1 MCGGCQRPVSVCLCP
16 HLSRIRAETRVVV
29 LQHPREATVPI
40 GTVRLLEL
48 GLEQIERHVG
58 VSFDDESPAVRSL
71 LAAKAPP
78 ILLFPG
84 DGARDLAEE
93 PPELPVTLV
102 TIDGT
107 WWQAQKILKR
117 SPYLAGLP
125 RYSLTPK
132 EPSRY
137 RIRREPARECV
148 STIEAV
154 VQALGL
160 LEGDANPFSKLLAP
174 FEALVE
180 HQLRYARETAV
191 RRHLKRV
198 GLARRPPALRRLAE
212 READLVVGYGEAN
225 AWPRGTPLGATPEIV
240 HWAAERLATGER
252 FEAFIAPR
260 KPFSPT
266 FTHHTG
272 IAPELVTGG
281 EPWATFAER
290 WAAFQRPNDLLCG
303 WGWYAS
309 EVLGAEG
316 AVLPERMDLRVVAMN
331 KLKRRPSDVTGCAAL
346 LGEPVAQ
353 PWVRGRT
360 GVRLAGLSAVLRG
373 LISDAAP

>member
-1 MCGGCQRPVSVCLCP
+1 
-16 HLSRIRAETRVVV
+16 
-29 LQHPREATVPI
+29 VPI

-48 GLEQIERHVG
+48 GLEKIERHVG
-58 VSFDDESPAVRSL
+58 VSFGDESPAVRSL
-71 LAAKAPP
+71 LAAKAPA

-84 DGARDLAEE
+84 PGARDLAEE

-117 SPYLAGLP
+117 SPYLAQLP

-137 RIRREPARECV
+137 RIRREPARDCV

-160 LEGDANPFSKLLAP
+160 LEGDASPFSKLLAP

-180 HQLRYARETAV
+180 HQLRFARETAV
-191 RRHLKRV
+191 RRHLKRL
-198 GLARRPPALRRLAE
+198 GPARRPPAIRLLAE
-212 READLVVGYGEAN
+212 RRADLVVGYGEAN

-240 HWAAERLATGER
+240 HWAAERPATGER

-260 KPFSPT
+260 RPFAPN

-272 IAPELVTGG
+272 IAPERVTGG
-281 EPWATFAER
+281 EPWAAFAER
-290 WAAFQRPNDLLCG
+290 WAAFLRPNDLLCG

-309 EVLGAEG
+309 EALRAEG
-316 AVLPERMDLRVVAMN
+316 AALPERMDLRVVAMN

-346 LGEPVAQ
+346 LGEPVDE
-353 PWVRGRT
+353 PWVAGRT
-360 GVRLAGLSAVLRG
+360 GLRLAGLSAVLRG
-373 LISDAAP
+373 LIQPP

>member
-1 MCGGCQRPVSVCLCP
+1 M
-16 HLSRIRAETRVVV
+16 
-29 LQHPREATVPI
+29 PI

-71 LAAKAPP
+71 VAAKAPP

-84 DGARDLAEE
+84 ASARDLATE

-125 RYSLTPK
+125 RYSLAPK

-137 RIRREPARECV
+137 RIRREPAENCV

-154 VQALGL
+154 VQALGV
-160 LEGDANPFSKLLAP
+160 LEGDVSPFSKLLLP

-180 HQLRYARETAV
+180 HQLRFARETAV
-191 RRHLKRV
+191 RRHLKRI
-198 GLARRPPALRRLAE
+198 GGARRPPALRRLAE

-225 AWPRGTPLGATPEIV
+225 AWPRGTPLGASPEIV

-260 KPFSPT
+260 LPFSPS

-272 IAPELVTGG
+272 IGPERVAGG
-281 EPWATFAER
+281 ESWAAFAER
-290 WAAFQRPNDLLCG
+290 WAAFLRPTDLLCG

-309 EVLGAEG
+309 EALRAEG

-331 KLKRRPSDVTGCAAL
+331 SLKRKPSDVTGCAEL
-346 LGEPVAQ
+346 LGQQVDE
-353 PWVRGRT
+353 PWVMGRT
-360 GVRLAGLSAVLRG
+360 GVRLAGLRAVLRG
-373 LISDAAP
+373 LMAERRAPSSSEQAPSEHDEQGRENRER